1 MHRGLTFA
9 VPLRLPIF
17 HSFRGVR
24 ISVRKR
30 SLTTATTLAVLLS
43 SAALAAAP
51 ASADSTQ
58 PLPVRQTGDIVVD
71 SVHQH
76 VFISDPLNGK
86 IVVTDF
92 AGKVVKQLTANLYG
106 VTGLELSADS
116 GTLYAAVQ
124 DLDAIAVYDT
134 ATYTRVANYSVGDK
148 PLSVALA
155 GGKLWFGYG
164 GAGAGNIGSVDL
176 AAQDHT
182 VTLGQDGD
190 WYSAPLLDAAPGSD
204 TLVAGAV
211 GQSPVELA
219 SYDVRS
225 GAATKVASTREAGDN
240 LGDLQVT
247 PDGKDVVVASGAP
260 YYQQVFRTS
269 DLNEDGKYV
278 TDAYPNS
285 VAIAPD
291 GVIAA
296 GIAGSYDPDVY
307 IFKPGAGE
315 PVRTYDFP
323 NTGTS
328 SGSDLLARGGLA
340 WAADGSRLF
349 AVTSNSQG
357 VFSLRVLDAPT
368 KAATTVTVDAPATAT
383 RGKKLTVKGKVA
395 SKVAVPA
402 GTRLTVTRTD
412 LESPR
417 GKPLAAA
424 VTRADGTFSFT
435 DTPPS
440 GGKVKYTVAYAGDA
454 AHTAGSGSDTVEVS
468 RDKVTLTINNNGK
481 VYAYGKDVKFTAH
494 LGKTYSNRTVEI
506 WADPFGPD
514 KPNKRVKTGKV
525 NSDGNLSVTLDLK
538 RDTKVTAKFAGDSR
552 YKPASAASTVG
563 AQVSISTSL
572 SNHYKAKPAWG
583 HTYYFFHKN
592 KNPLVTTKMPWYP
605 DRAQK
610 FEFEVYYQG
619 RWYPGDPAY
628 FKLGSDGVSR
638 VSITGNHSEDVGW
651 RFRVRSSYI
660 NSASGDTV
668 NSTTHGAWKYLTF
681 TR

>member
-1 MHRGLTFA
+1 M
-9 VPLRLPIF
+9 
-17 HSFRGVR
+17 
-24 ISVRKR
+24 RKR
-30 SLTTATTLAVLLS
+30 SLTAATTLAVLFS

-51 ASADSTQ
+51 AFADSTQ

-71 SVHQH
+71 SVHRQ
-76 VFISDPLNGK
+76 VFVSDPLNGK
-86 IVVTDF
+86 IVVTDY
-92 AGKVVKQLTANLYG
+92 AGKVVKQLDTRMSG
-106 VTGLELSADS
+106 VQGLELSADS

-124 DLDAIAVYDT
+124 DLDAVAVIDT
-134 ATYTRVANYSVGDK
+134 ATDTETTRYEVGDK

-164 GAGAGNIGSVDL
+164 GAAAGNIGSVDL
-176 AAQDHT
+176 TAEDHT
-182 VTLGQDGD
+182 VTLGQDAD
-190 WYSAPLLDAAPGSD
+190 WYSAPLLDAAPGST

-219 SYDVRS
+219 SYDVSS
-225 GAATKVASTREAGDN
+225 GTAKKVASTREAGDN

-291 GVIAA
+291 GTIAA
-296 GIAGSYDPDVY
+296 GIDGSYDPDVY

-349 AVTSNSQG
+349 AVTSNNQG
-357 VFSLRVLDAPT
+357 VFSLRVLNAPT
-368 KAATTVTVDAPATAT
+368 KAVSTVTVDAPATAT
-383 RGKKLTVKGKVA
+383 RAKKLTVKGKVA

-402 GTRLTVTRTD
+402 GTRLSVTRTD
-412 LESPR
+412 LESPK

-424 VTRADGTFSFT
+424 VTKADGTFSFT
-435 DTPPS
+435 DTPPA

-454 AHTAGSGSDTVEVS
+454 DHAAASGSDSVEVS
-468 RDKVTLTINNNGK
+468 RAKATLTVNNNGK

-494 LGKTYSNRTVEI
+494 LGRTYSNRTVEI
-506 WADPFGPD
+506 WADPFGSD
-514 KPNKRVKTGKV
+514 KPNKRVKSGKV
-525 NSDGNLSVTLDLK
+525 NSDGYLSVTLDLK

-552 YKPASAASTVG
+552 YKPATAASTVG
-563 AQVSISTSL
+563 AKVSVSTSV
-572 SNHYKAKPAWG
+572 SNHYKAKSAWG

-681 TR
+681 TK

>member
-1 MHRGLTFA
+1 M
-9 VPLRLPIF
+9 
-17 HSFRGVR
+17 
-24 ISVRKR
+24 RKR
-30 SLTTATTLAVLLS
+30 SLTAATTLAVLFS
-43 SAALAAAP
+43 SAALAATP
-51 ASADSTQ
+51 ASADSTTA
-58 PLPVRQTGDIVVD
+58 LPVRTIGDIVVD
-71 SVHQH
+71 AAHQQ

-86 IVVTDF
+86 IVVTDLN
-92 AGKVVKQLTANLYG
+92 GKPLKEITTNLSG
-106 VTGLELSADS
+106 VNGLELSADS

-124 DLDAIAVYDT
+124 DLDAVAVFDT
-134 ATYTRVANYSVGDK
+134 ATDTETARYEVGDK

-164 GAGAGNIGSVDL
+164 GAAEGNIGSVDL
-176 AAQDHT
+176 AAEDHK
-182 VTLGQDGD
+182 VTLGQDNG
-190 WYSAPLLDAAPGSD
+190 WYAAPLLDAAPGSS
-204 TLVAGAV
+204 TLIAGAV

-219 SYDVRS
+219 SYDVSS
-225 GAATKVASTREAGDN
+225 GTAAKVASTREAGSN

-291 GVIAA
+291 GTVAA
-296 GIAGSYDPDVY
+296 GIDGSYEPDVY
-307 IFKPGAGE
+307 IFKPGSSEA
-315 PVRTYDFP
+315 VRAYDFP

-340 WAADGSRLF
+340 WAPDASRLF

-357 VFSLRVLDAPT
+357 VYSLRVLDAPT
-368 KAATTVTVDAPATAT
+368 KAAATVTVDAPATAT
-383 RGKKLTVKGKVA
+383 RAKPLTVKGKVA
-395 SKVAVPA
+395 SKAAVPA
-402 GTRLTVTRTD
+402 GTKLAVTRTD
-412 LESPR
+412 MESPK
-417 GKPLAAA
+417 GKALAAA
-424 VTRADGTFSFT
+424 VTKADGTFSFT

-454 AHTAGSGSDTVEVS
+454 GHAAASGSDTVEVS
-468 RDKVTLTINNNGK
+468 RAKPTLTIDNNGK
-481 VYAYGKDVKFTAH
+481 VYSYGKDVKFTAH
-494 LGKTYSNRTVEI
+494 LGKTYTNRTVEI
-506 WADPFGPD
+506 WADPFGGD
-514 KPNKRVKTGKV
+514 KPNKLVKSGKV

-538 RDTKVTAKFAGDSR
+538 RDTKVTAKFKGDSR
-552 YKPASAASTVG
+552 YTSASAASTVG
-563 AQVSISTSL
+563 ARVSVSTSV
-572 SNHYKAKPAWG
+572 SNHYKSKYTWN
-583 HTYYFFHKN
+583 HTYYFFHKT
-592 KNPLVTTKMPWYP
+592 KNPLITTKMPYYP
-605 DRAQK
+605 GRAQK

-638 VSITGNHSEDVGW
+638 VTITGDHGEDVGW

-668 NSTTHGAWKYLTF
+668 NSTTHGAWKYFTF